1 MFKYTSF
8 PAIFG
13 AGNVENYCHKLPNKK
28 PCLIMIIKRMK
39 KKQIINIKIIIIIT
53 SLLSFVKYNTIKI
66 IFMLFCIIFYKK
78 AYFFCHIFLC
88 FTNMFLIKRFPLCR
102 LKLKYE
108 KKNSNKEVPF
118 FCLFNF

>member
-1 MFKYTSF
+1 
-8 PAIFG
+8 
-13 AGNVENYCHKLPNKK
+13 
-28 PCLIMIIKRMK
+28 MIIKRM

-102 LKLKYE
+102 LKLKYG
-108 KKNSNKEVPF
+108 KKFQQRGSFFFVCLIFKAKLYMSLCFFGNS
-118 FCLFNF
+118 FNYSLPTTQLIYIS